1 MLSRKFHGQSAKDE
15 YRGIE
20 VKDGGQL
27 HRMPIADLAQ
37 RPRVHV
43 RARLTRIKQS
53 RQYDEEHH
61 VAGKSAEHKGSHAV

>member
-1 MLSRKFHGQSAKDE
+1 
-15 YRGIE
+15 
-20 VKDGGQL
+20 
-27 HRMPIADLAQ
+27 MPIADLAQ
-37 RPRVHV
+37 GARVHV